1 MVAIF
6 SSLGMSLPY
15 QFLPDKL
22 IAKTAYY
29 GREVY
34 SHESKRIYHSYTINP
49 SAASPVNVK
58 PVYVINLTGTW
69 SGENPGFAR
78 RVRAFQFQAT
88 LGFNYSGTGGSG
100 YGLYVAGV
108 RLFVG
113 PSGLASGYYD
123 LDNYSVY
130 LDLDSM
136 PVICSIEHKNLTT
149 EFKEVELVYPYPI
162 TIRAGEAIF
171 LAVTQYQVVNLD
183 SNFSNNTITGNCN
196 YDIKF
201 LGH

>member
-1 MVAIF
+1 MVDILL
-6 SSLGMSLPY
+6 SLGMSIPY

-34 SHESKRIYHSYTINP
+34 SHESKRLYHSYTIDP
-49 SAASPVNVK
+49 AATTPTNTKS
-58 PVYVINLTGTW
+58 VYVVNLTGTW

-78 RVRAFQFQAT
+78 RVRAFQLQAT
-88 LGFNYSGTGGSG
+88 LGFNYTGTGGTG
-100 YGLYVAGV
+100 YGVYVAGA

-113 PSGLASGYYD
+113 PSNLATGYYD
-123 LDNYSVY
+123 PTEYSVY
-130 LDLDSM
+130 LDLDSI
-136 PVICSIEHKNLTT
+136 PVVCSIEHINLTT
-149 EFKEVELVYPYPI
+149 EFKEIELVYPYPL

-171 LAVTQYQVVNLD
+171 LAVTQYQVFNLD
-183 SNFSNNTITGNCN
+183 NHFRNNTITGTCN